1 MTQPCEGQRTQQIRD
16 GLDNL
21 IRDAERIEWH
31 DANEVRDFI
40 ITLMHTLKG

>member
-1 MTQPCEGQRTQQIRD
+1 MTQPSEGQRRQQMIDRID
-16 GLDNL
+16 DL
-21 IRDAERIEWH
+21 IRDAERVEWH